1 MAQVPFTDREMQRA
15 WRSNLQASLAF
26 SKVARNNAHRLLL
39 FYAIECGLKA
49 VLMRRKSV
57 TCTNHCEEIGEAQ
70 HDINK
75 LLDALGAGNVLKL
88 PNQFSM
94 AAIKDKGSKQERK
107 LESGKIN
114 QMWRYG
120 GSVTSMDNSRNGR
133 SESLTDDDLEKY
145 LIEISKWI
153 EMELAQS

>member
-1 MAQVPFTDREMQRA
+1 MAQIPFTDQEMRRA
-15 WRSNLQASLAF
+15 WRENRMASAA
-26 SKVARNNAHRLLL
+26 SIQVKRNNAHRLLL

-49 VLMRRKSV
+49 VLMKRKSI
-57 TCTNHCEEIGEAQ
+57 TRTDHCDEIGEAQ

-75 LLDALGAGNVLKL
+75 LLDALGAGKKLKL
-88 PNQFSM
+88 PNKLNI
-94 AAIKDKGSKQERK
+94 APIKDKSSKEERK

-120 GSVTSMDNSRNGR
+120 GVVKSKTLDGKSVN
-133 SESLTDDDLEKY
+133 LTDDDLEKY

-153 EMELAQS
+153 DQELG